1 MYGTD
6 KATAERLAAIANQN
20 APCPLAVG
28 SERTV
33 TRFEVRGWAWDRE
46 GRAIKWGVWPV
57 WAYDDR
63 PDLGAQFGGPF
74 VQLRSIAGA

>member
-20 APCPLAVG
+20 VPCPLAAG

-33 TRFEVRGWAWDRE
+33 THYEVRGHAYDRE
-46 GRAIKWGVWPV
+46 GRAIRWGIWPV
-57 WAYDDR
+57 WAYNDR

-74 VQLRSIAGA
+74 VQLSSIADA